1 MDSRCFGFVMVPRTM
16 NSLLND
22 TVNESL
28 LVGFFFL
35 LAELCSMRDLSSLI
49 GVNPWPL
56 CFGSAES

>member
-1 MDSRCFGFVMVPRTM
+1 MVPRTM

-56 CFGSAES
+56 CIGSAES